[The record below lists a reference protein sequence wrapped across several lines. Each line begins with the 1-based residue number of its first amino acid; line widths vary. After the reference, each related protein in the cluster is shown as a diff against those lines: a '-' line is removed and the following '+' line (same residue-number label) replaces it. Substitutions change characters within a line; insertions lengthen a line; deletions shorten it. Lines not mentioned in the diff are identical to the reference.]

1 MLLNEYEIQ
10 VYQWLKKLGIEE
22 KFPYIE
28 NGIANEASSMEEI
41 YYKAVLS
48 YQTFSLI
55 DRNRAYS
62 PNDIRNV
69 ELLINYQRKMGAYY
83 APFLSKRSIDEKDIE
98 GYSHE
103 KLKHILTKAHRANR
117 GIYYLSSLK
126 GYTSTTLF
134 LHPTYECLNG
144 SNRKSKV
151 RVWGRIQDVLPATLE
166 LYDGTVAT
174 FVFPY
179 SIGEISSTTDSIY
192 KIYELAF
199 TNYADFSIAG
209 SRGIYSG
216 QQKRII
222 KKLITLG
229 GGVLGESHRCL

>member
-10 VYQWLKKLGIEE
+10 VYQWLEKLGIRE
-22 KFPYIE
+22 KFPYVE
-28 NGIANEASSMEEI
+28 NGVVGEASSMEEI

-69 ELLINYQRKMGAYY
+69 GLIKDYQCKMGAHY
-83 APFLSKRSIDEKDIE
+83 APFLSKRSLDEKDIE

-103 KLKHILTKAHRANR
+103 KLKNILTKAHRANR

-199 TNYADFSIAG
+199 ANYADFSIAG

-222 KKLITLG
+222 KRLIELG
-229 GGVLGESHRCL
+229 GGMP